1 MITAGCE
8 RLGIK
13 IPIIQAP
20 MAGGAASPALA
31 AAVSNAGG
39 LGTLALWGADIQTL
53 RQQVRETRA
62 LTAKPFAVNL
72 NLEFPQEERLDV
84 CLQEGV
90 PVISF
95 FWRDPSA
102 LVARAK
108 SGGAIVLHTVSTAAE
123 ARHAVECGVDVVVAQ
138 GWEAGGH
145 VRGRV
150 ATMPLIPAVVDAIG
164 PVPVM
169 AAGGIADGR
178 GLAAALALG
187 ASGAWIGTRF
197 LASNEA
203 AIHPR
208 YRELIL
214 QATEDDTV
222 YLEELFDIGWP
233 KAPHRVLRNSTVAAW
248 EAAGRPATGKRPG
261 EGDVVATSKSRG
273 PIVRY
278 RSVPPAAD
286 TEGDID
292 ALALYAGQSA
302 ALVHE
307 TQSAAEIVREIDSEA
322 QAILLRLV
330 NRSPA
335 LSPPDRLL

>member
-1 MITAGCE
+1 MG
-8 RLGIK
+8 G
-13 IPIIQAP
+13 
-20 MAGGAASPALA
+20 AGGPALA
-31 AAVSNAGG
+31 AAVSKAGG
-39 LGTLALWGADIQTL
+39 LGTLALWSADPQTV
-53 RQQVRETRA
+53 RQQVRETRS

-72 NLEFPQEERLDV
+72 NLEFPQEERLEI

-108 SGGAIVLHTVSTAAE
+108 SAGAIVLHTVSTAAE
-123 ARHAVECGVDVVVAQ
+123 ARHAAECGVDVVVAQ

-145 VRGRV
+145 VRGKV
-150 ATMPLIPAVVDAIG
+150 ATMPLVPAVVDAVG
-164 PVPVM
+164 PVPVI

-203 AIHPR
+203 AIHPHYCAR
-208 YRELIL
+208 VL

-233 KAPHRVLRNSTVAAW
+233 KAPHRVLRNATVAAW
-248 EAAGRPATGKRPG
+248 EAAGRPPTGRRPG
-261 EGDVVATSKSRG
+261 EGDVVASSKSRG

-278 RSVPPAAD
+278 RSWTPAAD
-286 TEGDID
+286 AEGDID
-292 ALALYAGQSA
+292 ALSLWAGQSA
-302 ALVHE
+302 ALVHKM
-307 TQSAAEIVREIDSEA
+307 QPAAEIVREIDSEA
-322 QAILLRLV
+322 QAILLRLAQP
-330 NRSPA
+330 RSV
-335 LSPPDRLL
+335 S

>member
-1 MITAGCE
+1 LWSAD
-8 RLGIK
+8 L
-13 IPIIQAP
+13 QA
-20 MAGGAASPALA
+20 
-31 AAVSNAGG
+31 
-39 LGTLALWGADIQTL
+39 L
-53 RQQVRETRA
+53 RQQVRETRS
-62 LTAKPFAVNL
+62 LTSKPFAVNL
-72 NLEFPQEERLDV
+72 NLEFPQEERLAV

-108 SGGAIVLHTVSTAAE
+108 SAGAIVLHTVSTAAE

-150 ATMPLIPAVVDAIG
+150 ATMPLIPAVVDAVG
-164 PVPVM
+164 PVPVI

-187 ASGAWIGTRF
+187 ASGVWIGTRF

-208 YRELIL
+208 YRERIL

-222 YLEELFDIGWP
+222 YLEELFDVGWP

-248 EAAGRPATGKRPG
+248 EAAGRPATGLRPG
-261 EGDVVATSKSRG
+261 EGDIVVTSKSRG

-278 RSVPPAAD
+278 RSYTPAAD
-286 TEGDID
+286 AEGDID
-292 ALALYAGQSA
+292 ALSMWAGQSA
-302 ALVHE
+302 ALVHKL
-307 TQSAAEIVREIDSEA
+307 QPAAEIVREIDSEA
-322 QAILLRLV
+322 QAILLRLAQP
-330 NRSPA
+330 RPA
-335 LSPPDRLL
+335 G